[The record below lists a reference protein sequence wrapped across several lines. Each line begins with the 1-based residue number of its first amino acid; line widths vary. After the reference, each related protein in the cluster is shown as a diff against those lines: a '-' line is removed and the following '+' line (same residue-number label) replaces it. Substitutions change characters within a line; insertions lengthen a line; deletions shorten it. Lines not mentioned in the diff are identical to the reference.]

1 MPPSNFADGFIR
13 SLFRSL
19 LRQIGSRQD
28 AKSSAPGKLKLLQ
41 QIGPR
46 QNAKCSAAGPH
57 EPRRALPLRLI
68 IAMLATIDV
77 DVFWEVQFAVF
88 MLILLGTFSRSE
100 CPCPKTFT
108 GKEKWDPTKH
118 WMVQDILIKLVAGTY
133 VLAVRFK
140 KIKQD
145 RRIERAAARGDH
157 RLEIKRGEA
166 AKGGS
171 DWSYIGD
178 APGNALS
185 PFMWYQRLMRFY
197 SGPRPAETPF
207 FMAKDRVRPY
217 TYSAGLKDLQVML
230 ERVSPDDTD
239 FALHGI
245 RVEGWNRAAAD
256 NAALAEA
263 HGGWKPGNA
272 SRYSRFQLADVFT
285 IFPKMVSGLSAVWG
299 KGIPRGKPYRHPVM
313 RFVCRPRAG

>member
-1 MPPSNFADGFIR
+1 
-13 SLFRSL
+13 
-19 LRQIGSRQD
+19 
-28 AKSSAPGKLKLLQ
+28 
-41 QIGPR
+41 
-46 QNAKCSAAGPH
+46 
-57 EPRRALPLRLI
+57 
-68 IAMLATIDV
+68 
-77 DVFWEVQFAVF
+77 
-88 MLILLGTFSRSE
+88 
-100 CPCPKTFT
+100 
-108 GKEKWDPTKH
+108 
-118 WMVQDILIKLVAGTY
+118 MVQDILIKLVAGTY

-230 ERVSPDDTD
+230 KRVSPDDTD

-285 IFPKMVSGLSAVWG
+285 IFPKMVSPTGPTDVPMVACWPAEDTPSDDGLADEGEDVEDEVEDDEDDEGDGDTGAGAMPPPGVPPAVPTQLADG
-299 KGIPRGKPYRHPVM
+299 QAGVAALPLLGQPVVAPVESEADGYVGAAIRM
-313 RFVCRPRAG
+313 AILNTRASTFLSPTSRALARLRRTLE

>member
-1 MPPSNFADGFIR
+1 
-13 SLFRSL
+13 
-19 LRQIGSRQD
+19 
-28 AKSSAPGKLKLLQ
+28 
-41 QIGPR
+41 
-46 QNAKCSAAGPH
+46 
-57 EPRRALPLRLI
+57 
-68 IAMLATIDV
+68 
-77 DVFWEVQFAVF
+77 
-88 MLILLGTFSRSE
+88 
-100 CPCPKTFT
+100 
-108 GKEKWDPTKH
+108 
-118 WMVQDILIKLVAGTY
+118 MVQDILIKLVAGTY

-230 ERVSPDDTD
+230 KRVSPDDTD

-285 IFPKMVSGLSAVWG
+285 IFPKMVSSGPTDVPMVACWPAEDTPSDDGLAEEGEDVEDEGEDDEDDEGDGDDGAEAMPQPGVPPTGPGGATVTVYTDDLAITGTPAAVATQLAD
-299 KGIPRGKPYRHPVM
+299 V
-313 RFVCRPRAG
+313 RAGVAALPLLGQPVVAPVESEADGYVGAAIRMAILNTRASTFLSPTSRALARLRRELE